1 MIYEI
6 RTYRLKPR
14 TVPDFMKAFGEA
26 YENGRKQL
34 SPLAAFFYSEVGPLN
49 EVIHIWPY
57 ADIGERDAVRAEAVE
72 TGVWPPHVHEMIHAM
87 NSEIYRP
94 FPFMTEFLSG
104 EHGPLFEYR
113 YYTVHPHTMPGIIK
127 GWEDAIDARNE
138 LSPCAMA
145 MHTDV
150 GDLNKYIHIWPY
162 KSFDH
167 RQQVRDEGIAKGVWP
182 PKGSPKGAII
192 TQDNK
197 LLLAPNFSPLR

>member
-26 YENGRKQL
+26 YENGRKKL

-113 YYTVHPHTMPGIIK
+113 YYTVHPNTMPGIIK
-127 GWEDAIDARNE
+127 GWEDAIEARNE

-197 LLLAPNFSPLR
+197 LLFAPDFSPLR

>member
-1 MIYEI
+1 
-6 RTYRLKPR
+6 
-14 TVPDFMKAFGEA
+14 
-26 YENGRKQL
+26 
-34 SPLAAFFYSEVGPLN
+34 
-49 EVIHIWPY
+49 
-57 ADIGERDAVRAEAVE
+57 
-72 TGVWPPHVHEMIHAM
+72 M

-150 GDLNKYIHIWPY
+150 GDLNKYVHIWPY
-162 KSFDH
+162 KSFGH
-167 RQQVRDEGIAKGVWP
+167 RMQVRDEGVAKGVWP
-182 PKGSPKGAII
+182 PKGDTPDAPV
-192 TQDNK
+192 TVFNQENK
-197 LLLAPNFSPLR
+197 IMYPASFSPMQ